1 MPSGQRK
8 TAHFERKR
16 EGKKERG
23 KNSKEGEIKDAD
35 LVFLNLQ
42 VCLASDS
49 RHMSRRDCKVGPY
62 PLWDP
67 WLW

>member
-1 MPSGQRK
+1 MIGISELCVPSGQRK
-8 TAHFERKR
+8 TAHFERKGKNR
-16 EGKKERG
+16 KEGKT
-23 KNSKEGEIKDAD
+23 D

-49 RHMSRRDCKVGPY
+49 RHMSQRDWKVGRY

-67 WLW
+67 WL